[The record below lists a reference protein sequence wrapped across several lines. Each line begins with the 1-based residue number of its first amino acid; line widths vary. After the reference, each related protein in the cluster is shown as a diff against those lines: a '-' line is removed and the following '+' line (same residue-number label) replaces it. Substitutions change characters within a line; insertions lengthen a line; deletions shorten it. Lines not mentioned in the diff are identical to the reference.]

1 MRIEIIYKKKPQ
13 QLTSTIITVDNVC
26 GLEKTEFTIIVKQV
40 RESSTYQ
47 SLTFTL
53 SEIDRIN
60 IINL

>member
-47 SLTFTL
+47 
-53 SEIDRIN
+53 
-60 IINL
+60 